1 MENNLPPRVIMSQMI
16 FGLVITKAIYCVA
29 KLNIADILGAE
40 GPMNCSALADKSGAH
55 DHPACS

>member
-1 MENNLPPRVIMSQMI
+1 MSQMI

-55 DHPACS
+55 GGGKRPADARGS